1 MTRPS
6 IVEARPI
13 SLPLSANYLHFSLP
27 NSGKFATLAA
37 KGCLVPE
44 KLLARLPEAFVS
56 TTPTSLAASRG
67 VKAGELRKLGSRLYT
82 RNLTDEPAAII
93 RRNLWQI
100 VGGYFPGCLVA
111 DRTALENA
119 PAVDGSICL
128 VTERGEDIRLPGL
141 HLRPRSGV
149 APLPSDRSFVDG
161 LTLSSTARAYLENL
175 RPSRARRGSLP
186 RTLSREELEERLDT
200 LLRRSGTDAFGELRD
215 DIRAIAPALG
225 MEAEGQALDQLM
237 GTLLGT
243 YDVPL
248 SSLVAKARRKG
259 RPYDPERLA
268 LFEVLRK
275 ALNDYPPVSRIARPR
290 SQAAQATL
298 DFFDAYFSNFIEG
311 TEFAVE
317 EAVEIVFGGVIPDE
331 RPQDAHDVLGTY
343 RAISDTADLSRL
355 PAHPSDMLAALRRRH
370 AAIMESRPDKGPG
383 RFKSRV
389 NRAGDTLFVAPDLVE
404 GTLEQGFALYR
415 SLGNPFARAV
425 FMMFLTSEVHP
436 FADGNGRTA
445 QIMMNAELIAAGEER
460 ILIPTVY
467 RLNYL
472 SALKAL
478 SQTGYAEAL
487 IRTLDYAQ
495 RWTGAVQ
502 WGDLQATQRELER
515 CNSFLDPQR
524 AEDRGLR
531 LRMPGSQDVS

>member
-1 MTRPS
+1 M
-6 IVEARPI
+6 
-13 SLPLSANYLHFSLP
+13 
-27 NSGKFATLAA
+27 
-37 KGCLVPE
+37 
-44 KLLARLPEAFVS
+44 
-56 TTPTSLAASRG
+56 
-67 VKAGELRKLGSRLYT
+67 
-82 RNLTDEPAAII
+82 
-93 RRNLWQI
+93 
-100 VGGYFPGCLVA
+100 
-111 DRTALENA
+111 
-119 PAVDGSICL
+119 
-128 VTERGEDIRLPGL
+128 
-141 HLRPRSGV
+141 
-149 APLPSDRSFVDG
+149 
-161 LTLSSTARAYLENL
+161 
-175 RPSRARRGSLP
+175 
-186 RTLSREELEERLDT
+186 
-200 LLRRSGTDAFGELRD
+200 
-215 DIRAIAPALG
+215 
-225 MEAEGQALDQLM
+225 
-237 GTLLGT
+237 
-243 YDVPL
+243 
-248 SSLVAKARRKG
+248 
-259 RPYDPERLA
+259 
-268 LFEVLRK
+268 
-275 ALNDYPPVSRIARPR
+275 
-290 SQAAQATL
+290 
-298 DFFDAYFSNFIEG
+298 
-311 TEFAVE
+311 
-317 EAVEIVFGGVIPDE
+317 EIVFGGVIPDE

-445 QIMMNAELIAAGEER
+445 RIMMNAELIAAGEER